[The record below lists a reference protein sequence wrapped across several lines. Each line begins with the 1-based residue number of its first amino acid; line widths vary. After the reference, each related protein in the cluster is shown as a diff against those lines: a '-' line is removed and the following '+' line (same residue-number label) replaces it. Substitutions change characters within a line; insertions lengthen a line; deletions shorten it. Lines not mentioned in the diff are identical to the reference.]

1 MRTTKWLVPISLGVL
16 LAAAAAVRPAAAA
29 DLTGVQA
36 PDFVLKSLSGANLR
50 LSEYR
55 GDVVLLSFW
64 ASWCGECRAQ
74 LRGLATLY
82 ARYRDAGAD
91 LLTVNLDR
99 KRREAQET
107 AASLR
112 IAYPVL
118 LDTAGKVSALY
129 RVDSMPVLILIDRD
143 GVVRK
148 VFAGYGRGTEEQYRQ
163 SVRDL
168 LRQ

>member
-1 MRTTKWLVPISLGVL
+1 MRATQWMVPIGLGVL
-16 LAAAAAVRPAAAA
+16 VAAAAVRPAAGA

-55 GDVVLLSFW
+55 GEVVMLSFW

-82 ARYRDAGAD
+82 ARYHDAGAD

-99 KRREAQET
+99 TRREAKET
-107 AASLR
+107 AGSLH

-118 LDTAGKVSALY
+118 LDTEGKVGALY

-148 VFAGYGRGTEEQYRQ
+148 VFAGYRRGTEEQYLE